1 MPVETLHHILLVTED
16 DETVRQVQHILPSM
30 YFILNT
36 VSSQHEALERLAHHT
51 FDAVITTGSLLDR
64 ATINWPVIAY
74 TSDHDH
80 LIQSLAQALDL
91 PLATFASSELLFEAT
106 QAIVEVV
113 DLDTVLHRAISAAIR
128 LTHANHAVILLE
140 ENGHLNAHAG
150 EITDFDPT
158 VSRDVFESGHSARQR
173 ANVYAP
179 ITHQRQTLGV
189 LAVSRNADCTPYH
202 QRVLEQL
209 ASITGSSIHNA
220 RVHQANR
227 DRMHDLERLL
237 TTSQILNT
245 NMPLNEA
252 FINIC
257 AQLAVFLDVDS
268 VFIYEWTG
276 QHLRNSA
283 RYYRAK
289 WETGPPVDPDHM
301 HKAATWIDSPEPGIA
316 CILVLP
322 VQTDILLRCY
332 YTRQPHVDI
341 RLDRIETSSSTS
353 SDNLLCW
360 LEDTTE
366 KLHADWCDL
375 AIDATSRVRS
385 GQAVWL
391 ANPAPGIDL
400 AQHPDLHHSLERHD
414 IVTET
419 TVLMDATD
427 SETILGIPLVQR
439 GSVKGLVVFARTDS
453 SFNQREIDLGRAA
466 VGQAAIALENLSLV
480 HDLEQTVTSL
490 RKTQDRLVQTARL
503 SAMGELAGV
512 IAHQINNPLTTI
524 IVDTELMLLDEPAD
538 SPRYAALQAIART
551 GKRAANVA
559 RRLLA
564 IARPVDPNA
573 SPDFINVVDSL
584 RSIISLLQAHI
595 EHANI
600 TLELDLPDTHP
611 PPVLTTKGQIEDIW
625 INLLINAYDALA
637 NRGNGHIGV
646 KVQHLAETQQV
657 SVSICDNGPGIP
669 EEIQEQ
675 IFSPFF
681 TTKPVG
687 EGTGLGLHISREVAE
702 AAGGTIS
709 VHSIPD
715 KITRFTVLLP
725 VTDETTMTKGE

>member
-16 DETVRQVQHILPSM
+16 NETVRQVQHILPSM
-30 YFILNT
+30 YFMLNR
-36 VSSQHEALERLAHHT
+36 VSSQHEALEMLAHHT
-51 FDAVITTGSLLDR
+51 FDAVITTDSILDQ
-64 ATINWPVIAY
+64 AAVKWPVITY
-74 TSDHDH
+74 TPDHDH
-80 LIQSLAQALDL
+80 LVQSLAEALHL
-91 PLATFASSELLFEAT
+91 PTPNDLLFEAA
-106 QAIVEVV
+106 QAIAEVM
-113 DLDTVLHRAISAAIR
+113 DLDKVLHRTITAARR
-128 LTHANHAVILLE
+128 LTHADHAVLLLE
-140 ENGHLNAHAG
+140 DNGHLDAQAG
-150 EITDFDPT
+150 EMTYFDHT
-158 VSRDVFESGHSARQR
+158 ISLDVFETGHSSRQR
-173 ANVYAP
+173 ANIYVP
-179 ITHQRQTLGV
+179 ITHQDRTLGV
-189 LAVSRNADCTPYH
+189 LAVTRNTDCAPYH

-220 RVHQANR
+220 RVHRSNR
-227 DRMHDLERLL
+227 DRIHELEKLL

-245 NMPLNEA
+245 NMPLDEA
-252 FINIC
+252 FVNIC
-257 AQLAVFLDVDS
+257 AQLAAILDVDS
-268 VFIYEWTG
+268 VFLYEWIG
-276 QHLRNSA
+276 PHLHNSA
-283 RYYRAK
+283 RYYRAM
-289 WETGPPVDPDHM
+289 WEVGPPVDPNHIRTT
-301 HKAATWIDSPEPGIA
+301 ATWIDLPEPGIA
-316 CILVLP
+316 CIRVVPLQP
-322 VQTDILLRCY
+322 NGLLRCY

-341 RLDRIETSSSTS
+341 DLDRIDGFSSTNP
-353 SDNLLCW
+353 DNLLCW
-360 LEDTTE
+360 LENITE
-366 KLHADWCDL
+366 KLQADWCDL
-375 AIDATSRVRS
+375 AIGATSRVRC

-391 ANPAPGIDL
+391 ASPAPSIDL
-400 AQHPDLHHSLERHD
+400 AQHPDLQRSLERHN
-414 IVTET
+414 IVTEST
-419 TVLMDATD
+419 ALEDATD
-427 SETILGIPLVQR
+427 SGTILGIPLVQR
-439 GSVKGLVVFARTDS
+439 GSDKAIVVFARTDQ
-453 SFNQREIDLGRAA
+453 SFTQPEISLGRAA

-564 IARPVDPNA
+564 IAHPVDPNA

-600 TLELDLPDTHP
+600 SLELDLPDTSL

-637 NRGNGHIGV
+637 NRGNGRIGV
-646 KVQHLAETQQV
+646 KVHYLPEAHQV
-657 SVSICDNGPGIP
+657 SVSIWDNGPGIP

-681 TTKPVG
+681 TTKPIG

-709 VHSIPD
+709 VHSVPD
-715 KITRFTVLLP
+715 EITRFTVLLP
-725 VTDETTMTKGE
+725 VTGETTMTKGE